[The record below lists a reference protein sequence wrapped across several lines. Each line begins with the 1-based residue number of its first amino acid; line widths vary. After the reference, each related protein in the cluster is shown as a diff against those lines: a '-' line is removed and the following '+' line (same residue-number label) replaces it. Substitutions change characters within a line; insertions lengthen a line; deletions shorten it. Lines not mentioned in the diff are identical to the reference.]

1 MKSKILVGLLSCA
14 ALFHAPTASASY
26 LFGFSGGSDNDLIVT
41 FASGGTATFSTSQ
54 NAFAGSSYN
63 QGWWSATEGNNNS
76 NTNIFVG
83 DNVGNLLNNFFT
95 FTLRGLQDTVVGAT
109 LRIKD
114 VGSASNLPAIYSL
127 FDVSTDA
134 ATLNTNDGT
143 NAGIFNDLGSGDLY
157 ASVNVLA
164 SPSNPFDIAL
174 NAAAIADINAA
185 AGGLFSIGGTL
196 SPSNVVPEPASLALM
211 GVGLLGLGAA
221 RRRKTA

>member
-14 ALFHAPTASASY
+14 ALFHASTASASY
-26 LFGFSGGSDNDLIVT
+26 LFGYSGNTDNDLVVT

-54 NAFAGSSYN
+54 NPFAGSTSN
-63 QGWWSATEGNNNS
+63 QGWWSGTFSNTNG

-83 DNVGNLLNNFFT
+83 DPGGAQLNNFFT
-95 FTLRGLQDTVVGAT
+95 FTLRGMQESVVSAT

-114 VGSASNLPAIYSL
+114 VGSASNLPVLYSL

-134 ATLNTNDGT
+134 ATLNANDGT
-143 NAGIFNDLGSGDLY
+143 NAAIFNDLGSGDLY
-157 ASVNVLA
+157 ASVNVLV

-221 RRRKTA
+221 RRRKAA